1 MIGNRSELRDYRG
14 STMGSYSWRTTEGLL
29 QVLFST
35 TRIVEITIW
44 GNPAREEG
52 ARMALEGR
60 AR

>member
-1 MIGNRSELRDYRG
+1 
-14 STMGSYSWRTTEGLL
+14 MGSYSWRTTEGLL